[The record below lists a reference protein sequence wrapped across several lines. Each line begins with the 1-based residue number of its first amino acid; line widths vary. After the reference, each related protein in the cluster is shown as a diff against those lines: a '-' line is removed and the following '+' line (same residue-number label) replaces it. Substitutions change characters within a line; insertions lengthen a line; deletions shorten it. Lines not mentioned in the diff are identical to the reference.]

1 MGTSREEMIRLVLAD
16 DDSLI
21 REGIRAVL
29 GEAPDVQIVGEAQDG
44 RQTQQLTVQLCPRV
58 LLLDW
63 QMPGPR
69 PPEVVRFVRTHCPG
83 TKVLV
88 MTGYDR
94 DAYLA
99 EMIDAGAAGYLI
111 KPEMIPSR
119 LIEAIRRAARGEVLF
134 DGQQLERARRWR
146 EEAGQK
152 LNSLSKRE
160 RQVLKLL
167 AQGLD
172 NKAIAETLGVT
183 PKAAAFHVGGIL
195 GKLEVPS
202 RQAAIVWVHTY
213 LPDDLRERLD

>member
-44 RQTQQLTVQLCPRV
+44 RQTQQLTVQLCPGV

-83 TKVLV
+83 TRVLV
-88 MTGYDR
+88 MSGYDR

-111 KPEMIPSR
+111 KPGMIPSR
-119 LIEAIRRAARGEVLF
+119 LSEAIRRAPRGEGLF
-134 DGQQLERARRWR
+134 DGQQLVRARRWQVEVAER
-146 EEAGQK
+146 W
-152 LNSLSKRE
+152 NSLTKRE
-160 RQVLKLL
+160 RQVLTLMATGKADREIAADLHISVKTAGNHISRILSKL
-167 AQGLD
+167 D
-172 NKAIAETLGVT
+172 
-183 PKAAAFHVGGIL
+183 
-195 GKLEVPS
+195 VPS
-202 RQAAIVWVHTY
+202 RTAAALWVVKEGFITQ
-213 LPDDLRERLD
+213 DDAT